1 MEQRGKIQTPILTI
15 LKKPVPLTKEPTT
28 KVLPKEDLLVK
39 SACSYVKRKRRA
51 CKKNNIRMAL
61 KSKMDY
67 IMKAIKMVIIM
78 KAIKI
83 TMLTKITMIKKTII
97 IKTVFMRIMMEVTQV
112 MVAKEA

>member
-1 MEQRGKIQTPILTI
+1 MGEQRGKIQTPILTI
-15 LKKPVPLTKEPTT
+15 LKKPVPLTMEPTT

-51 CKKNNIRMAL
+51 CKKNNTRMAL

-67 IMKAIKMVIIM
+67 IMKAIKM
-78 KAIKI
+78 A
-83 TMLTKITMIKKTII
+83 MLTKITMIKKTII